1 MRIDLH
7 THILPRTWPDWTV
20 KSGYAGWI
28 ALAHDDPGCP
38 AGCAR
43 MVQSLPGGGTKFFR
57 DVQPNL
63 WDTSARLADMDAT
76 GVDAQVLSTVPV
88 MFSSWARAADALDLH
103 RLLND
108 HIAEVCRDSPER
120 FVGLAC
126 IPVQDADLACRE
138 LERAMTQL
146 GLAGVQLGTH
156 VNGLNLDH
164 PNLRPILAHAAKL
177 NAGVFIHPWDMLGAE
192 RLSNYWMP
200 WLVGMPTETTIAIM
214 SVLFAGILDELPDLR
229 ICFAHAGGSFPGTL
243 GRIRH
248 GFHCRRD
255 LFPASARD
263 PIDFL
268 RNQASDT
275 PARFW
280 VDSLTHDADA
290 LAHIIH
296 LFGTARV
303 ALGSDYPF
311 PLGED
316 RPGQLIASLP
326 GLTETQREDL
336 TSRAALAFLGR
347 VAVNKVPSAS

>member
-7 THILPRTWPDWTV
+7 THILPRTWPDWTA

-28 ALAHDDPGCP
+28 ALAHDVPGCP
-38 AGCAR
+38 VGCAR
-43 MVQSLPGGGTKFFR
+43 MVQSLPSGGSKFFR
-57 DVQPNL
+57 DVQPAL
-63 WDTSARLADMDAT
+63 WDVSTRLADMDAT
-76 GVDAQVLSTVPV
+76 GVETQALSTVPV
-88 MFSSWARAADALDLH
+88 MFSPWASAADALDLH

-108 HIAEVCRDSPER
+108 HIAGICRDSPSR

-138 LERAMTQL
+138 LERAVTEL
-146 GLAGVQLGTH
+146 GLAGVQIGTH

-164 PNLRPILAHAAKL
+164 PSIRPILAHAAKL
-177 NAGVFIHPWDMLGAE
+177 GAGVFVHPWDMLAAE
-192 RLSNYWMP
+192 RLTNYWMP
-200 WLVGMPTETTIAIM
+200 WLVGMPTETTVAIM
-214 SVLFAGILDELPDLR
+214 SVLCAGILDELPTLR

-243 GRIRH
+243 GRIRQ

-255 LFPASARD
+255 LFPPTAHD
-263 PIDFL
+263 PAHFL
-268 RNQASDT
+268 RNTGTNA

-280 VDSLTHDADA
+280 VDSLTHEAQA
-290 LAHIIH
+290 LSRLID
-296 LFGTARV
+296 LFGTTRV

-316 RPGQLIASLP
+316 RPGELIATLAH
-326 GLTETQREDL
+326 LTANEREDL

-347 VAVNKVPSAS
+347 STL